1 MTDPLA
7 TATILL
13 TGGSRG
19 VGAATVLA
27 LAARGAAVVFTYRE
41 KLARAQAVAA
51 QAAPGR
57 VRPVQADITAP
68 ADLDRLI
75 AEAGAA
81 LGGLTGLVLN
91 ASGGLERER
100 LAADPDFA
108 LHLNRDAQLALLDR
122 ALPLLRP
129 GGAVV
134 FVTSHWA
141 HFYGQ
146 QPVAPAYEEVARGK
160 HAGEQALR
168 ARIPAL
174 AARGLRLAVVSGD
187 VIEGTITPRL
197 LERSTPGLLEARRAQ
212 VGALPTVEEMAAAI
226 VRALEEATLPS
237 GHTLYIGS
245 TAP

>member
-1 MTDPLA
+1 MSDPLA
-7 TATILL
+7 SATILL

-27 LAARGAAVVFTYRE
+27 LAARGATVVFTYRE

-51 QAAPGR
+51 QTGPGR
-57 VRPVQADITAP
+57 TLPLPADMTVP

-75 AEAGAA
+75 EETRAA
-81 LGGLTGLVLN
+81 VGHLSGLVLN
-91 ASGGLERER
+91 ASGGMERDR
-100 LAADPDFA
+100 LAVDPDFS

-122 ALPLLRP
+122 ALPLLQP

-146 QPVAPAYEEVARGK
+146 KPVVPAYAEVARGK
-160 HAGEQALR
+160 HAGETALR
-168 ARIPAL
+168 ARIPEL

-197 LERSTPGLLEARRAQ
+197 LERSAPGLLAQRRAQ
-212 VGALPTVEEMAAAI
+212 AGTLPTVEDMAAAI
-226 VRALEEATLPS
+226 VQALADPTLPS
-237 GHTLYIGS
+237 GHTLYVGS
-245 TAP
+245 TEP